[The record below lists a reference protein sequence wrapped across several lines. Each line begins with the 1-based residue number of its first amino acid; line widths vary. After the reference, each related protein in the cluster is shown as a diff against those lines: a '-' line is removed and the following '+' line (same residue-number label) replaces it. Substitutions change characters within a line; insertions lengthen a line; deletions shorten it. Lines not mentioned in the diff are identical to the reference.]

1 MAEAAA
7 AAFSWVVQQGTKALM
22 AVGFSKGTATAIASF
37 ATKAAVTTA
46 LSVAAT
52 AILAP
57 RVGAEGGA
65 LALNDNLDAGIP
77 YVAGRR
83 AVAGVLQHADEF
95 GADERYMGFINV
107 KSGAGPVDAI
117 ESNRADSVAVTTDVN
132 GMVTSPEVFAG
143 KMWLRDQLGQQPEIA
158 HLTQPGL
165 YQGAMMAGWSSTEKL
180 SGKAAHILTL
190 QQDSKFKSYPAGVPV
205 FESTVRG
212 IKWYDPRLDST
223 YPGGSG
229 PCRFDDQATWVYSTN
244 GAIHALGYALGLRE
258 NGQVVEGFGCPIT
271 DIVLEDYVEAANVAD
286 MNGWHCNAYWTSKDR
301 PWQVYTAFLQA
312 AGAVHV
318 TKWGKL
324 GCMPRGAARVS
335 LTTIS
340 AADTAAAVSIQPLAS
355 RRDRINTITPKCPL
369 ESHQWAEPD
378 LTPVKIQHYI
388 DNEDGGEVRDR
399 GVHYPFVTNEGNP
412 QQAAQLAAYDI
423 LDSREG
429 MTGVIPVRPYL
440 MDLDPGDCFT
450 VTEPGFNLA
459 AQKFLVQKR
468 SFDFETGVS
477 ILHLISETDGKHA
490 LALGQSS
497 DAPDAPSLVA
507 PDLTSVPAPGVSVWS
522 AVAGTGDQ
530 PNLIVTGS
538 TDNVTATH
546 VRLEYRLTTP
556 SGGGSWPDDDTG
568 WVIYDDFPIETEN
581 IMVTGLE
588 PDTGYQVAISY
599 ISAFGVPGD
608 RRIIAT
614 LTTGTMNAGA
624 VGGLD
629 RAAIEAAD
637 AAIAQ
642 AAADAQTAA
651 DNARTAAADVQAG
664 IDDGLAVIDESADDF
679 AAAMVAL
686 RDSFATGHD
695 SVDEAVTARL
705 SLIDSTAS
713 SLAGDIQAQAR
724 DTRDAL
730 AVSARAA
737 LAVRAQVEENRSLSE
752 SVGNYSASF
761 SSQIA
766 VIIDDIGSLT
776 TQVDAWTAANVTGD
790 ITSALTEEINAR
802 IAGDT
807 AQATRSD
814 GIEITANDA
823 QQKADSILAL
833 TYSPSSAIALKFS
846 GIEQNVGTLQTQYTD
861 IINLEN
867 LGGSALLNMLESF
880 EADLDPANPDS
891 FRAAFEDARQ
901 IQIDDNAARTRE
913 IQDTRAEVAR
923 AALFIR
929 SLRESTLFENE
940 AALRLIEDANLA
952 IAGNTASFQSI
963 LDMTLSP
970 TSALVLRFEG
980 IELDLD
986 ETEAGS
992 LAAQVADH
1000 EYALFDGVAGLAGRM
1015 STVETSLNPGSS
1027 GSLAA
1032 QVADLQS
1039 TRLTDNA
1046 ATARDIRDLWAAT
1059 ARSNVGFQAQVE
1071 AIASENENTLRIIE
1085 TAQVSAD
1092 QANTRVDY
1100 ILDLSIVAGTSL
1112 GNRLDSIE
1120 ATANDAATQVSLDEA
1135 VQVQASDNVA
1145 VLRALRD
1152 VQAIAARTNIGFR
1165 AHLEARARSE
1175 EGILAEIETFR
1186 VETSQGLAQLET
1198 TKITAVD
1205 LEDAFAGFGLS
1216 LSSTFNIPT
1225 RFDAVEDELNPA
1237 TLGST
1242 ANLAVNAA
1250 TQADIDSALSNW
1262 QLVINSSTRTIAGHL
1277 DHIEDG
1283 VDAVTTDL
1291 DQNYLTTAEANSVFT
1306 TMSEVE
1312 TALATWQVSVNA
1324 STRTIVDHLNHI
1336 EDTADATAADLA
1348 ANYYTEAEAD
1358 QAFVA
1363 ESDLES
1369 ALAAWEVSVNAS
1381 TRTIA
1386 DHLNHIEDQADN
1398 TAASLANDYMTASEA
1413 NLAFMTESEVDNAL
1427 ASWAIS
1433 VGATTQDIAAWIT
1446 EHAAAITTLEGGGSA
1461 VYSLTLD
1468 VNGHISGLYATNDG
1482 STSSIVW
1489 ATDEFIIGDG
1499 LDTTAPFRFDTG
1511 TRTFQAQ
1518 NFEVDFAL
1526 LRNVVIGAA
1535 EIEDASI
1542 DQIKL
1547 KSGAVG
1553 QWVSASQSTHD
1564 LCPGAPADP
1573 KLESE
1578 FAGVTLV
1585 TPELMVRDNDLLV
1598 ASYDYEVDAE
1608 YDSLQWFYWRTRM
1621 TVYYKAITGAWLIGK
1636 SWPWKVFHIG
1646 RSDASHSSNA
1656 GYFTPSDSFAR
1667 TGEIVVP
1674 PPNPGGNWVHTTLE
1688 ETPVYLEFELEP
1700 YGPGAGTQC
1709 RFGGPR
1715 PSRIAPTLQLSD
1727 LSLRLMKLSAG
1738 GFTTS

>member
-117 ESNRADSVAVTTDVN
+117 ESNRADSVAVTTDAN

-229 PCRFDDQATWVYSTN
+229 SCRFDDQATWVYSTN

-507 PDLTSVPAPGVSVWS
+507 PDLTSVPAPGVSVWT

-530 PNLIVTGS
+530 PNLIVTGA
-538 TDNVTATH
+538 TDNATATH

-568 WVIYDDFPIETEN
+568 WSIYDDFPIETES
-581 IMVTGLE
+581 ITVTGLE

-614 LTTGTMNAGA
+614 LTTGAINAGA
-624 VGGLD
+624 VGGLSREQFEALVEAVQAQVD
-629 RAAIEAAD
+629 AGRDAIDAEAA
-637 AAIAQ
+637 
-642 AAADAQTAA
+642 
-651 DNARTAAADVQAG
+651 
-664 IDDGLAVIDESADDF
+664 DF
-679 AAAMVAL
+679 AAAMQTL
-686 RDSFATGHD
+686 RDSFAAGHET
-695 SVDEAVTARL
+695 VDDAVQARL
-705 SLIDSTAS
+705 GLIDSTTGTLTS
-713 SLAGDIQAQAR
+713 DIRTQAR
-724 DTRDAL
+724 DTREAL
-730 AVSARAA
+730 AVAGRSA
-737 LAVRAQVEENRSLSE
+737 LAVLAQVEENRTLAE
-752 SVGNYSASF
+752 RVGNFSASF
-761 SSQIA
+761 SEQVKVLITD
-766 VIIDDIGSLT
+766 VGSLS
-776 TQVDAWTAANVTGD
+776 TQVGAWTAVNVSGD
-790 ITSALTEEINAR
+790 IASALT
-802 IAGDT
+802 T
-807 AQATRSD
+807 
-814 GIEITANDA
+814 EITARVEGDEALGERVDAVEVTAGDA
-823 QQKADSILAL
+823 QSKAKEILAL
-833 TYSPSSAIALKFS
+833 TVSPTSAIALKFS
-846 GIEQNVGTLQTQYTD
+846 GIEQSVGTLQTNYTN

-867 LGGSALLNMLESF
+867 IGGSSLLQRF
-880 EADLDPANPDS
+880 ENIEAQQDPATPGGL
-891 FRAAFEDARQ
+891 RARIDDAAE
-901 IQIDDNAARTRE
+901 IQIADNAARTRE
-913 IQDTRAEVAR
+913 IRETQASVAR
-923 AALFIR
+923 AALTIFAAQETF
-929 SLRESTLFENE
+929 LTENE
-940 AALRLIEDANLA
+940 AALQLIEQANLA
-952 IAGNTASFQSI
+952 IGANTAGFQSI
-963 LDMTLSP
+963 IDMTLDPASGL
-970 TSALVLRFEG
+970 SQRFET
-980 IELDLD
+980 IEVQLDVG
-986 ETEAGS
+986 TENS
-992 LAAQVADH
+992 IAARV
-1000 EYALFDGVAGLAGRM
+1000 GGLEQARI
-1015 STVETSLNPGSS
+1015 TE
-1027 GSLAA
+1027 
-1032 QVADLQS
+1032 
-1039 TRLTDNA
+1039 NA
-1046 ATARDIRDLWAAT
+1046 ATVRELRELWAAN
-1059 ARSNVGFQAQVE
+1059 ARSNVAFFAQVE
-1071 AIASENENTLRIIE
+1071 AVASENESTLTIIE
-1085 TAQVSAD
+1085 QARLETASVD
-1092 QANTRVDY
+1092 LRVDS
-1100 ILDLSIVAGTSL
+1100 ILDLSIVDGTAL
-1112 GNRLDSIE
+1112 GTRLESIE
-1120 ATANDAATQVSLDEA
+1120 AATQG
-1135 VQVQASDNVA
+1135 N
-1145 VLRALRD
+1145 
-1152 VQAIAARTNIGFR
+1152 
-1165 AHLEARARSE
+1165 
-1175 EGILAEIETFR
+1175 
-1186 VETSQGLAQLET
+1186 
-1198 TKITAVD
+1198 
-1205 LEDAFAGFGLS
+1205 
-1216 LSSTFNIPT
+1216 
-1225 RFDAVEDELNPA
+1225 
-1237 TLGST
+1237 
-1242 ANLAVNAA
+1242 
-1250 TQADIDSALSNW
+1250 
-1262 QLVINSSTRTIAGHL
+1262 
-1277 DHIEDG
+1277 
-1283 VDAVTTDL
+1283 
-1291 DQNYLTTAEANSVFT
+1291 
-1306 TMSEVE
+1306 
-1312 TALATWQVSVNA
+1312 
-1324 STRTIVDHLNHI
+1324 
-1336 EDTADATAADLA
+1336 
-1348 ANYYTEAEAD
+1348 
-1358 QAFVA
+1358 
-1363 ESDLES
+1363 
-1369 ALAAWEVSVNAS
+1369 
-1381 TRTIA
+1381 
-1386 DHLNHIEDQADN
+1386 
-1398 TAASLANDYMTASEA
+1398 
-1413 NLAFMTESEVDNAL
+1413 
-1427 ASWAIS
+1427 
-1433 VGATTQDIAAWIT
+1433 
-1446 EHAAAITTLEGGGSA
+1446 AAAITDAAQVQAGDHAAALRLLREAEALTARAALIARAMVDASASSDEAIITELNQFKVSTADSLAQLDMTKITSADLDQAFAAFSLNLSAAFDIPQEFADIAADLDPNLVGSFAYLAQNAMTAAATDQAIANYQFTVGSQTLSGSAALTQHAVALATLQGGSSV
-1461 VYSLTLD
+1461 VYSIELD
-1468 VNGHISGLYATNDG
+1468 ANGHVSGLYATNDG
-1482 STSSIVW
+1482 TQSSFVF
-1489 ATDEFIIGDG
+1489 AVDNLAIGSG
-1499 LDTTAPFRFDTG
+1499 ANTVAPFRFDTQSG
-1511 TRTFQAQ
+1511 EFVAQ
-1518 NFEVDFAL
+1518 NIRVGSA
-1526 LRNVVIGAA
+1526 V
-1535 EIEDASI
+1535 IEDASI

-1547 KSGAVG
+1547 KSGSVG
-1553 QWVSASQSTHD
+1553 QWVSASLPSHD
-1564 LCPGAPADP
+1564 LCPGTPSDP
-1573 KLESE
+1573 KLEAD

-1585 TPELMVRDNDLLV
+1585 TPELMIRDNDLLV
-1598 ASYDYEVDAE
+1598 ATHDYYIDAE
-1608 YDSLQWFYWRTRM
+1608 YDCLQWFYWRTRM
-1621 TVYYKAITGAWLIGK
+1621 QIFYKSVTGAWILGRQ
-1636 SWPWKVFHIG
+1636 WPWRITHIG
-1646 RSDASHSSNA
+1646 RSSASHSSDA
-1656 GYFTPSDSFAR
+1656 GFFTPSTPFSGTEEA
-1667 TGEIVVP
+1667 IVP
-1674 PPNPGGNWVHTTLE
+1674 PGNPGGNWVHHTLE
-1688 ETPVYLEFELEP
+1688 ETPAYLEFQLEP
-1700 YGPGAGTQC
+1700 YGPGSDTQC

-1715 PSRIAPTLQLSD
+1715 PSQIATTLKATS
-1727 LSLRLMKLSAG
+1727 LSLRLMKLSSG
-1738 GFTTS
+1738 GFITS